1 MSYLAQ
7 EMMGFG
13 KPSRLVENI
22 LNGTDNIVYTKR
34 ETPSPRQCS
43 HCGSTA
49 QVKEFDREYEE
60 NTYLKE
66 IVVIR
71 WYQCGCGHKFTTYET
86 YTSDNNEQLDDDN
99 VQASQTLA

>member
-1 MSYLAQ
+1 MIEKYELHGS
-7 EMMGFG
+7 M
-13 KPSRLVENI
+13 VDNI
-22 LNGTDNIVYTKR
+22 LRGIDNIATAK
-34 ETPSPRQCS
+34 SNPRQCS

-71 WYQCGCGHKFTTYET
+71 WFQCGCGHKFTTYET

-99 VQASQTLA
+99 I

>member
-13 KPSRLVENI
+13 KPSPIVEKI
-22 LNGTDNIVYTKR
+22 LNGTDSIVHTKR
-34 ETPSPRQCS
+34 EIPNPRQCS

-49 QVKEFDREYEE
+49 QVKELDREYEE

-99 VQASQTLA
+99 V

>member
-1 MSYLAQ
+1 MIEKYELHGS
-7 EMMGFG
+7 M
-13 KPSRLVENI
+13 VDNI
-22 LNGTDNIVYTKR
+22 LRGIDNISTTK
-34 ETPSPRQCS
+34 PNPRQCS

-71 WYQCGCGHKFTTYET
+71 WFQCGCGHKFTTCET
-86 YTSDNNEQLDDDN
+86 YTSDDDEQLDDDN
-99 VQASQTLA
+99 V

>member
-13 KPSRLVENI
+13 NPSPIVEKI
-22 LNGTDNIVYTKR
+22 INGTINIVCAKH
-34 ETPSPRQCS
+34 ETPNPRQCS
-43 HCGSTA
+43 HCGSSA

-71 WYQCGCGHKFTTYET
+71 WHQCGCGHKFTTCET

-99 VQASQTLA
+99 V